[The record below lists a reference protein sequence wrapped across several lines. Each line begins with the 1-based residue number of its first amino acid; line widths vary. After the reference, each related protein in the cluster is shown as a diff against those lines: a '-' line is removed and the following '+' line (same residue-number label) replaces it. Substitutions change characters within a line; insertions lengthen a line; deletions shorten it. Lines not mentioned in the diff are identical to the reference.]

1 MLQNEEA
8 SVKYCQVKLDEI
20 SKTLMESISAGIF
33 SVPGGYELYR
43 KAKER
48 FEQDYHQ
55 VPRKS
60 NFHNRRLHKTFCSA
74 KEARHKRTHTHDL
87 RFHLYGVQQQAM

>member
-20 SKTLMESISAGIF
+20 SKTLMESISAGTF

-55 VPRKS
+55 VPR
-60 NFHNRRLHKTFCSA
+60 
-74 KEARHKRTHTHDL
+74 
-87 RFHLYGVQQQAM
+87 

>member
-1 MLQNEEA
+1 MLQNEEV

-20 SKTLMESISAGIF
+20 SKTLMESISAGTF

-55 VPRKS
+55 VSRKGV
-60 NFHNRRLHKTFCSA
+60 KV
-74 KEARHKRTHTHDL
+74 RTH
-87 RFHLYGVQQQAM
+87 

>member
-20 SKTLMESISAGIF
+20 SKTLMESISAGTF

-55 VPRKS
+55 VPRKGV
-60 NFHNRRLHKTFCSA
+60 KV
-74 KEARHKRTHTHDL
+74 RTH
-87 RFHLYGVQQQAM
+87 RAWGVYRIESRGFC

>member
-20 SKTLMESISAGIF
+20 SKTLMESISAGTF

-48 FEQDYHQ
+48 SEQDYHQ
-55 VPRKS
+55 VPRKGVKVS
-60 NFHNRRLHKTFCSA
+60 
-74 KEARHKRTHTHDL
+74 TH
-87 RFHLYGVQQQAM
+87 RAWEVYRIESRGFS

>member
-20 SKTLMESISAGIF
+20 SKTLMESISAGTF

-48 FEQDYHQ
+48 F
-55 VPRKS
+55 PCIGIGSLNNTGPPGKS
-60 NFHNRRLHKTFCSA
+60 RGEHK
-74 KEARHKRTHTHDL
+74 
-87 RFHLYGVQQQAM
+87 

>member
-20 SKTLMESISAGIF
+20 SKTLMGSISAGTF

-43 KAKER
+43 ERREGLNRIIIKCPEKE
-48 FEQDYHQ
+48 
-55 VPRKS
+55 
-60 NFHNRRLHKTFCSA
+60 
-74 KEARHKRTHTHDL
+74 
-87 RFHLYGVQQQAM
+87 